1 GGFVDVTDSRPNP
14 GLEWRLQVDRSEAAR
29 YGVNVALIGQAIKL
43 VTTGIKVG
51 EYQADNAP
59 DELDIRV
66 RYPASAR
73 DLAALDSLRL
83 ATTEGAMVPLSN
95 FVKRRAA
102 QKIDAIHLV
111 DGLRTITIQADVAA
125 GTLVATR
132 IAKLRA
138 WAQEHASQAVLDPRI
153 QFDFAGENQ
162 DLQKAQAF
170 LSKAF
175 AAALAIIALI
185 MLTQFNSFYQAFLVL
200 SAVLFSIIGV
210 LLGLIVTQRPFGVV
224 MSGVGVIALA
234 GVVVNTNI
242 VLIDTYNLNRADGR
256 SVRDAIL
263 MTGAERLRP
272 VVLTSITNVVGLL
285 PMVFMLN
292 INLFQREVT
301 HGGPSTQW
309 WTQLA
314 TAVTGGLL
322 FATILTLIVTPCL
335 LMLGAGI
342 KKRREARRV
351 RQHAT

>member
-1 GGFVDVTDSRPNP
+1 
-14 GLEWRLQVDRSEAAR
+14 
-29 YGVNVALIGQAIKL
+29 
-43 VTTGIKVG
+43 
-51 EYQADNAP
+51 
-59 DELDIRV
+59 
-66 RYPASAR
+66 
-73 DLAALDSLRL
+73 
-83 ATTEGAMVPLSN
+83 
-95 FVKRRAA
+95 
-102 QKIDAIHLV
+102 
-111 DGLRTITIQADVAA
+111 
-125 GTLVATR
+125 
-132 IAKLRA
+132 
-138 WAQEHASQAVLDPRI
+138 
-153 QFDFAGENQ
+153 
-162 DLQKAQAF
+162 
-170 LSKAF
+170 
-175 AAALAIIALI
+175 
-185 MLTQFNSFYQAFLVL
+185 
-200 SAVLFSIIGV
+200 
-210 LLGLIVTQRPFGVV
+210 
-224 MSGVGVIALA
+224 GVIALA

-256 SVRDAIL
+256 SVRHAIL